1 MSQLDYVTRARA
13 HINDAEK
20 KLYHAGGF
28 DAQTSIYEATVANAH
43 AQIAQALLALASF
56 NTENTE
62 EDKHD

>member
-1 MSQLDYVTRARA
+1 MSQLDYQTRARG
-13 HINDAEK
+13 HIDDAER

-28 DAQTSIYEATVANAH
+28 DTQTSIYEATVANAH

-56 NTENTE
+56 SAENTE